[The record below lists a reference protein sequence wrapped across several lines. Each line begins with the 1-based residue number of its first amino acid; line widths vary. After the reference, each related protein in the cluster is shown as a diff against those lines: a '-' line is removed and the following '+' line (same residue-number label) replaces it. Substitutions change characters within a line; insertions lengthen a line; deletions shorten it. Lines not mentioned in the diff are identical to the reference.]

1 MQLHFGVDLLLPE
14 WSGCVACIGTFDG
27 VHVGH
32 KTLLTT
38 AHEEAAKHE
47 LPSVV
52 VTFDRH
58 PAAVLNPARKPASLA
73 SLEQNLAEFEKV
85 GVAMALVLPFDER
98 MAATTATEFLEN
110 VLKNPLKAAKLVV
123 GHDFAMGHAR
133 EGTAAWLAERIPTL
147 IHQPVTVE
155 EHRVS
160 STAIRKAVATGNVG
174 LAHRMLGRP
183 YSLGGVVVSGQKLGR
198 TLGYPTAN
206 IARTNDQALPADG
219 IYAGQLKTK
228 HGLFKAAISIGMRP
242 AVKGKHRT
250 VEAYLIDYPGDSL
263 YGDAVEC
270 EFWVR
275 LRDELDF
282 PTLDE
287 LENQIAADVS
297 VVSSVPMYGLPR

>member
-27 VHVGH
+27 VHLGH
-32 KTLLTT
+32 KALLAA
-38 AHEEAAKHE
+38 AHEDAIRHE

-58 PAAVLNPARKPASLA
+58 PAAVLNPSRKPPSLA
-73 SLEQNLAEFEKV
+73 SLEQNLAEFEKS
-85 GVAMALVLPFDER
+85 GAAMALVLPFDER
-98 MAATTATEFLEN
+98 MAATTATDFLEN
-110 VLKNPLKAAKLVV
+110 VLRSPLRAAKLVV
-123 GHDFAMGHAR
+123 GHDFAMGHGR
-133 EGTAAWLAERIPTL
+133 EGTAQWLSERIPTV
-147 IHQPVTVE
+147 IHQPVAVE
-155 EHRVS
+155 SQRVS
-160 STAIRKAVATGNVG
+160 STAIRKAVAAGNVG
-174 LAHRMLGRP
+174 LAHRMLDRP
-183 YSLGGVVVSGQKLGR
+183 YSLGGVVVSGMKLGR

-206 IARTNDQALPADG
+206 IARTNDQVVPANG

-228 HGLFKAAISIGMRP
+228 NGIFRAAISVGVRP
-242 AVKGKHRT
+242 AVQGKHRT
-250 VEAYLIDYPGDSL
+250 VEAYLIDFPGGSL

-287 LENQIAADVS
+287 LKKQIAADVS
-297 VVSSVPMYGLPR
+297 VVSSVPMVGLPR